1 MIHSRSRGV
10 TRVSRV
16 LRSLTSTIMTGKE
29 PKSPEEPAW
38 KPYMELAR
46 MDKPIGSMLLFWPCC
61 WGVALAAPAGAMPDL
76 ALMAQF
82 GVGAFVMR
90 GAGCTIN
97 DLWDRDFD
105 KHVERT
111 KNRPLARGAV
121 TVPQALGFLGAQ
133 LSAGLAVLVSL
144 PNVENCVMIGMASMP
159 LVVAYPLMKRYTNY
173 PQLVLGLTFNWGV
186 LVGWTAVTGQFPTL
200 QETIPV
206 YVSGV
211 FWTLIYDTLYG
222 YQDRKDDKK
231 LGLKSTSLHLG
242 DKPQLPLTACAAA
255 MMGGFVSTGVA
266 LDLGS
271 MYYAGT
277 AVAVSHCLW
286 QIWTA
291 DIDDPANLWTRFE
304 SNKYTGAVVTAALA
318 LGHM

>member
-1 MIHSRSRGV
+1 MG
-10 TRVSRV
+10 TA
-16 LRSLTSTIMTGKE
+16 GDA
-29 PKSPEEPAW
+29 PKPVREPAW

-61 WGVALAAPAGAMPDL
+61 WGVALATSATSLPDI
-76 ALMAQF
+76 ALMAKF
-82 GVGAFVMR
+82 GVGAVVMR

-133 LSAGLAVLVSL
+133 LSAGLAVLLSL
-144 PNVENCVMIGMASMP
+144 PHVENCVTVGMASMP

-173 PQLVLGLTFNWGV
+173 PQFVLGLTFNWGV
-186 LVGWTAVTGQFPTL
+186 LVGWTAVTGQLPTVH
-200 QETIPV
+200 ETLPL
-206 YVSGV
+206 YASGV
-211 FWTLIYDTLYG
+211 CWTLIYDTLYG

-242 DKPQLPLTACAAA
+242 DKPQAPLTACAAA
-255 MMGGFVSTGVA
+255 MMGGFVATGVTA
-266 LDLGS
+266 NMGS
-271 MYYAGT
+271 LYYAGAT
-277 AVAVSHCLW
+277 SAVLHTLW

-291 DIDDPANLWTRFE
+291 DIDDPKNLWARFE
-304 SNKYTGAVVTAALA
+304 SNKYTGAVVTTSLVV
-318 LGHM
+318 GHVVA